1 MYNIP
6 TSAGTPTKI
15 RRNSNNK
22 FYIVIIVTFFCMALF
37 FVLLACVK
45 IYRIEGTSMYPTLKE
60 NSRVICLKTQ
70 TIERG
75 DIVAFTGEN
84 GFVIKRVFGLPN
96 ETIDIDE
103 NGIVSIDGKELTETY
118 IQSFSIGKPDIRFP
132 YHIPS
137 NSYFV
142 LGDNRGNSLDSRH
155 NPIGALYE
163 DEIICKVKGVI

>member
-22 FYIVIIVTFFCMALF
+22 FYIVIIVTFFCMAVF

-84 GFVIKRVFGLPN
+84 GFVI
-96 ETIDIDE
+96 
-103 NGIVSIDGKELTETY
+103 
-118 IQSFSIGKPDIRFP
+118 
-132 YHIPS
+132 
-137 NSYFV
+137 
-142 LGDNRGNSLDSRH
+142 NRL
-155 NPIGALYE
+155 I
-163 DEIICKVKGVI
+163 